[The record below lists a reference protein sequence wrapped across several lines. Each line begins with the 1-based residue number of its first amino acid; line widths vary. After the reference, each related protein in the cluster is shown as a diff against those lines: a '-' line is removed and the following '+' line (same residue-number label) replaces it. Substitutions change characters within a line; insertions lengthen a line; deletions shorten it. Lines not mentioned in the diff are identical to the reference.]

1 MNWDCL
7 FVLPEWL
14 KVWWTEFN
22 NGAKPHLI
30 SIRKKETLLGLAP
43 LQKKNNRVSFIGNT
57 DVCDYLDFIV
67 AAGKETE
74 FFEILFD
81 YLVQEN
87 TKYLDLGLL
96 RPDSTVLLNLLKV
109 AQAQGCKI
117 TTQSEDIAL
126 ELGLPITWDE
136 YLGQLKGKQR
146 HEVKR
151 KFRRLDEAGDVRLRV
166 ATDTDDIRN
175 QLPTFF
181 ELFNLSSEEK
191 ATFMTDQMRSFFREL
206 TRTMANAGLLR
217 LYVLEL
223 NASPVAMSLC
233 FDFNNTLYLYNS
245 GFDPRYRALSVG
257 LLCKVLSIKDAIQR
271 GRRKYDFL
279 KGSEVYKYRLGGQEV
294 PLSSCRIELT

>member
-14 KVWWTEFN
+14 KVWWKEFN

-30 SIRKKETLLGLAP
+30 SIRKNETLLGLAP

-81 YLVQEN
+81 YLAQEN

-109 AQAQGCKI
+109 AQAQGCKV
-117 TTQSEDIAL
+117 TTKSEDIAL
-126 ELGLPITWDE
+126 ELDLPVTWNE
-136 YLGQLKGKQR
+136 YLGKLKGKQR

-151 KFRRLDEAGDVRLRV
+151 KLRRLDEAGDVRLRV
-166 ATDTDDIRN
+166 ATDADDIRK

-206 TRTMANAGLLR
+206 SMTMADAGLLR

-245 GFDPRYRALSVG
+245 GFDPRYHALSVG

-279 KGSEVYKYRLGGQEV
+279 KGSEVYKYRLGGREV
-294 PLSSCRIELT
+294 PLSSCLVEL

>member
-1 MNWDCL
+1 M
-7 FVLPEWL
+7 
-14 KVWWTEFN
+14 
-22 NGAKPHLI
+22 
-30 SIRKKETLLGLAP
+30 LLGLAP

-81 YLVQEN
+81 YLAQEN

-109 AQAQGCKI
+109 AQSQGCRV
-117 TTQSEDIAL
+117 TTKSEDIAL
-126 ELGLPITWDE
+126 ELDLPVTWDE

-151 KFRRLDEAGDVRLRV
+151 KLRRLDEAGDVKVRV
-166 ATDTDDIRN
+166 ATDTDDIRK

-191 ATFMTDQMRSFFREL
+191 ATFLTDQMRSFFRKL
-206 TRTMANAGLLR
+206 AMTMADAGLLR

-223 NASPVAMSLC
+223 NTSPVAMSLC

-257 LLCKVLSIKDAIQR
+257 LLCKVLSIKDAIER

-294 PLSSCRIELT
+294 PLSSCLVEL